1 MMKVAPTIQERTQVI
16 QRQAYL
22 RSKGINPALPVQLD
36 LAFPGIQQLHN
47 LRHLPND
54 YARSS
59 LFSVRNKCKERQFL
73 EQVILFHYN
82 QHVSI
87 KYTGIELR
95 AGDDEIVWLQIIHYG
110 KSVVLGEPFDFS
122 LRDLVKDVGWS
133 ANGRNYDRARKC
145 ISRLKATELLAS
157 NSKAYGTSGAI
168 SLIQNYVAVND
179 AGGNATHYQVWLD
192 PNLIVML
199 AGNTFTSHSWKRYRT
214 LTPVARRLADY
225 IESHKNPYPLALGK
239 FKQMC
244 GSSDAS
250 ITSWRQTVRKA
261 CKEVQDA
268 KIASYVDLLK
278 GDLISCLA

>member
-1 MMKVAPTIQERTQVI
+1 MMKLVPTIQERTQVI
-16 QRQAYL
+16 QRHAYL

-59 LFSVRNKCKERQFL
+59 LFTVRNKSRERKFL
-73 EQVILFHYN
+73 EQAILYHYN
-82 QHVSI
+82 EFVSI
-87 KYTGIELR
+87 RYTGIELR
-95 AGDDEIVWLQIIHYG
+95 AEDDEIVWLQILEYG
-110 KSVVLGEPFDFS
+110 KSVSLGQPFDFS

-168 SLIQNYVAVND
+168 SLIQNYISMND
-179 AGGNATHYQVWLD
+179 AGGNATQYRVWLD
-192 PNLIVML
+192 ANLIVMM
-199 AGNTFTSHSWKRYRT
+199 AGNTFTSHAWKNYRD
-214 LTPVARRLADY
+214 LSPVARRLADY
-225 IESHKNPYPLALGK
+225 VESHKYPYPLALEK
-239 FKQMC
+239 FRQMC
-244 GSSDAS
+244 DSSDAS

-268 KIASYVDLLK
+268 RIASYVALHK
-278 GDLISCLA
+278 GDLICCSA